1 MNKMPVKIF
10 EVTMIKFYKENE
22 LDILLC
28 IGHLIFGYFALHFAW
43 FIFKQSD
50 WYSFFFNQTNFM
62 KNRHVY
68 KSTLYNRNKGVLTKT
83 DFEFM
88 RELLERQ
95 LIQLQ
100 QSDRHDEID
109 QLKQLFIR
117 LDHQIQRM

>member
-1 MNKMPVKIF
+1 M
-10 EVTMIKFYKENE
+10 
-22 LDILLC
+22 
-28 IGHLIFGYFALHFAW
+28 
-43 FIFKQSD
+43 S
-50 WYSFFFNQTNFM
+50 
-62 KNRHVY
+62 RHVY

-95 LIQLQ
+95 LVQLQ
-100 QSDRHDEID
+100 QLDRHDEID